1 MSGSRHSNALIF
13 FLQVKI
19 MAKKQ
24 TELDQLDD
32 DFMDDEDDIELEIS
46 SAENHL
52 LTRRRIEELREE
64 KELQYS
70 IWGDMEWQ

>member
-1 MSGSRHSNALIF
+1 
-13 FLQVKI
+13 